1 MRKTLVLLGGIDPTG
16 NAGLMADSR
25 VLESFKL
32 PHVSVVT
39 ALTAQTD
46 SRFIGWEGVSPKI
59 FAKQLQSCGP
69 KVWGIKIGMLGDLQI
84 LPILLRWLKK
94 VKPREVVW
102 DPVLNSSSGG
112 KLISTSKWNTSLKR
126 LSEQTT
132 LWTPNLPEAEWIL
145 GMNLNSLTKMEQ
157 AARDLFALGKTKGR
171 AVLLK
176 GGHFARG
183 AQVTDVLAD
192 GSGIAKFH
200 TPRRPRNPRGTGCTL
215 ASALLAYLAQGC
227 SKREAVRKARS
238 LVRRRLFSPPMP

>member
-16 NAGLMADSR
+16 NAGLLADSR

-32 PHVSVVT
+32 PHVLVVT

-46 SRFIGWEGVSPKI
+46 SKFFGWKGVSPKI
-59 FAKQLQSCGP
+59 FTKQLQSCGP
-69 KVWGIKIGMLGDLQI
+69 KIWGVKIGMLGDLQI

-102 DPVLNSSSGG
+102 DPVISSSSGG
-112 KLISTSKWNTSLKR
+112 KLISTSKWNASLQK

-145 GMNLNSLTKMEQ
+145 GTRINSLTKMEK
-157 AARDLFALGKTKGR
+157 AARDLFAIGKTKGR

-176 GGHFARG
+176 GGHLPG
-183 AQVTDVLAD
+183 DSKVTDVLAD

-200 TPRRPRNPRGTGCTL
+200 SLRRPQDPRGSGCTL
-215 ASALLAYLAQGC
+215 ATALLAYLAQGS
-227 SKREAVRKARS
+227 SKREAARKARS
-238 LVRRRLFSPPMP
+238 LVRRRLFSSPVL

>member
-1 MRKTLVLLGGIDPTG
+1 MSKNLVLLGGFDPTG
-16 NAGLMADSR
+16 HAGLLADSR
-25 VLESFKL
+25 VLDSFKL

-46 SRFIGWEGVSPKI
+46 SKFIGWEGVSPKI

-69 KVWGIKIGMLGDLQI
+69 RVWGVKIGMLGDLQV

-112 KLISTSKWNTSLKR
+112 KLISSSKWNASLKG

-145 GMNLNSLTKMEQ
+145 GTPLNSLIKMEQ
-157 AARDLFALGKTKGR
+157 AAQDLYALGKRNGR

-176 GGHFARG
+176 GGHLSRG
-183 AQVTDVLAD
+183 SQVTDILAD
-192 GSGIAKFH
+192 RSGVAKFH
-200 TPRRPRNPRGTGCTL
+200 SVRRRRNPRGTGCTL
-215 ASALLAYLAQGC
+215 ASALLAYLAQGS
-227 SKREAVRKARS
+227 SKREAVSKARS
-238 LVRRRLFSPPMP
+238 WVRRRLFSSPML